1 MMLAAQHCMYQK
13 RKLGIRIFVMSC
25 QDHQRRDAVV
35 APSFG
40 IAVIKIGLYVGDTSR
55 QLSSDEY
62 FHSATFSG
70 RVLHQTTQFKK
81 I

>member
-1 MMLAAQHCMYQK
+1 
-13 RKLGIRIFVMSC
+13 MSC

-70 RVLHQTTQFKK
+70 RVLHQITQF
-81 I
+81 